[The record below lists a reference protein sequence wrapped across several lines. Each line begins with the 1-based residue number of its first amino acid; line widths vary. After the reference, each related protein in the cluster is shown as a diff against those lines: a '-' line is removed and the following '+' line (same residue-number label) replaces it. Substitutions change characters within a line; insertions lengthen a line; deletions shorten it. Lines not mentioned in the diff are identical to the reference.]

1 MRCFRLMIG
10 LVCLAG
16 LVGCEELD
24 STLGVRNAVGGAA
37 PWAAVTAYF
46 NADWD
51 KAEYGAQL
59 SAHHRDGH
67 DGGGGRHC
75 DEPGPGGGTGGPPGR
90 ACPSP

>member
-16 LVGCEELD
+16 LAGCEELG
-24 STLGVRNAVGGAA
+24 STLGVRNAVGG
-37 PWAAVTAYF
+37 AAVTAYF

-67 DGGGGRHC
+67 DGG
-75 DEPGPGGGTGGPPGR
+75 PGGGQGGGNGGGNGGGPTGCHGVPYR
-90 ACPSP
+90 CH

>member
-1 MRCFRLMIG
+1 MRCSRLMIG

-16 LVGCEELD
+16 LAGCEELD

-46 NADWD
+46 NADSD
-51 KAEYGAQL
+51 KAEYSAQL

-67 DGGGGRHC
+67 DGG
-75 DEPGPGGGTGGPPGR
+75 PGGGQGGGPQRCHDLPGS
-90 ACPSP
+90 CH